1 TVTYG
6 AIMLSF
12 GISISPEVSI
22 SVSKDE
28 LLIFRRGVWYHL
40 ERPRDI
46 EERIFAVIRD
56 CSEARSDLDQILI
69 VNHAADKLMSQVS
82 ST

>member
-1 TVTYG
+1 
-6 AIMLSF
+6 MFSF

-28 LLIFRRGVWYHL
+28 LLIFRRGIWYHL
-40 ERPRDI
+40 ERPSDI
-46 EERIFAVIRD
+46 VERVLTIIRD

-69 VNHAADKLMSQVS
+69 VNHAADNLMSQVS